1 MQLKDCYDSGIG
13 YFTKFEPVALNKE
26 YIKYKDKHEKHA
38 EVKMIS
44 GLGKMLSK
52 NFGSDKITVQSFT
65 EGMPKKN

>member
-1 MQLKDCYDSGIG
+1 LYKHKD
-13 YFTKFEPVALNKE
+13 FKT
-26 YIKYKDKHEKHA
+26 KHEKHA

-65 EGMPKKN
+65 EGLPKRIKKLTRRFGAWPDP